1 MQSNETTT
9 SAMGGGGGEGEE
21 GEEGD
26 TGKCGLLE
34 EAVYGRP
41 SSFHRRTKRGH
52 QPRTGAVLASVDSS
66 WGAFFAS
73 GRPSLLATRMDETD
87 QNAFTPEGA
96 PGTSK
101 QGQRG
106 PVQQGKT
113 KVSGR
118 ASEHAGGVSINMNT
132 CISSLSK

>member
-9 SAMGGGGGEGEE
+9 SAMGGGGGDGEA

-34 EAVYGRP
+34 EAVSGRP

-66 WGAFFAS
+66 WGLS
-73 GRPSLLATRMDETD
+73 SPW
-87 QNAFTPEGA
+87 
-96 PGTSK
+96 
-101 QGQRG
+101 
-106 PVQQGKT
+106 
-113 KVSGR
+113 
-118 ASEHAGGVSINMNT
+118 GVP
-132 CISSLSK
+132 LY